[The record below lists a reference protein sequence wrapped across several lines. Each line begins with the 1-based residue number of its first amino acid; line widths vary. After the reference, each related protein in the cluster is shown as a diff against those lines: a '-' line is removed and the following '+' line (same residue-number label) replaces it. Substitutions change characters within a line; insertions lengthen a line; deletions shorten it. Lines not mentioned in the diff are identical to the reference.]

1 MSQGGNQGRLPSISP
16 STAIAEGMDEM
27 SNPNA
32 HDIKVLNG
40 LIETTL
46 DSADGYREAAE
57 QTDDAHY
64 RTLFQRRAAE
74 RQQIADDL
82 SAAVRGL
89 GGDPESDGS
98 ILAKAH
104 RAFLDVK
111 HALLRNDDSVV
122 GSINAGEGFIT
133 AKYDKA
139 LEDGGISATTRE
151 TIRRAHAAVKVEHD
165 QMEALKHSLEGQRT
179 EANPLFPH

>member
-1 MSQGGNQGRLPSISP
+1 
-16 STAIAEGMDEM
+16 M

-32 HDIKVLNG
+32 QDIKVLNG

-57 QTDDAHY
+57 QTQDPHY
-64 RTLFQRRAAE
+64 RTLFERRSAE
-74 RQQIADDL
+74 RQQVVEDL

-111 HALLRNDDSVV
+111 HALLRDEQAVVNSVE
-122 GSINAGEGFIT
+122 NGEDFI
-133 AKYDKA
+133 KGKFESA
-139 LEDGGISATTRE
+139 LEDSAVSATTRE
-151 TIRRAHAAVKVEHD
+151 TIRRAYVTVKDGHD
-165 QMEALKHSLEGQRT
+165 QMRDLKHSLEGQKDADNRLYP
-179 EANPLFPH
+179 N

>member
-1 MSQGGNQGRLPSISP
+1 M
-16 STAIAEGMDEM
+16 T
-27 SNPNA
+27 NPNA

-46 DSADGYREAAE
+46 DSADGYREAAI
-57 QTDDAHY
+57 QTQDPHY
-64 RTLFQRRAAE
+64 RTLFERRAGE
-74 RQQIADDL
+74 RQQVVEDL

-89 GGDPESDGS
+89 GGDPEPHGS

-122 GSINAGEGFIT
+122 GSINSGEGFI
-133 AKYDKA
+133 AGKYEKA
-139 LEDGGISATTRE
+139 LEDTGISATTRE
-151 TIRRAHAAVKVEHD
+151 TVRRAYAAVKVEHD
-165 QMEALKHSLEGQRT
+165 QMEALKHSLQGQRD
-179 EANPLFPH
+179 ADNPLFPQ